1 MKVLFTASGEK
12 VGGAT
17 LAMLHLMLGL
27 PSQGIQP
34 ILLTPNTSAINPN
47 LIKKL
52 MEKGVKIVEGQHRLK
67 GLLHWLWLLIT
78 TLKLSRKLGV
88 KIIHTHGP
96 KEATVLGIAAKILGL
111 KHVYT
116 VEGDPIIETYINRS
130 GPVATLVNK
139 ILFKT
144 GLRLADEVVGC
155 SLWMAAHITKNY
167 GIKATPIWNPID
179 HEKFSNTTTSH
190 PDEQTILTV
199 ARLDKV
205 KDIETLLHAVED
217 IEPMNRPKLLIA
229 GDGPLKENL
238 TETVKTRKL
247 QDKVI
252 FLGHRT
258 NVEELMAKAYIFIL
272 PSLYEPFGMA
282 AAEAMAAGRPVIASN
297 VGGLK
302 EIVDHGVNGL
312 LFTPKNHHELA
323 QHITKLLQD
332 KKLWTTLS
340 QNAREKSAIFKPE
353 NIAKRYLEVY
363 RRCLS

>member
-1 MKVLFTASGEK
+1 MRVLFTASGEK

-34 ILLTPNTSAINPN
+34 ILLTPTTSAIDPS
-47 LIKKL
+47 LAKKL
-52 MEKGVKIVEGQHRLK
+52 VEKSVLIIEARRRMKGV
-67 GLLHWLWLLIT
+67 LHWLWLFLT
-78 TLKLSRKLGV
+78 TLRLARKLGV

-96 KEATVLGIAAKILGL
+96 KEAAIMGLAAKILRL

-116 VEGDPIIETYINRS
+116 VEGDPVIETFINKS
-130 GPVATLVNK
+130 GLKATITNK
-139 ILFKT
+139 LLFKI

-155 SLWMAAHITKNY
+155 SRWMATHIEKTY
-167 GIKATPIWNPID
+167 GRKATPIWNPID
-179 HEKFSNTTTSH
+179 HEKFSNSTEH
-190 PDEQTILTV
+190 QPDQKTILTA

-205 KDIETLLHAVED
+205 KDIETLLHAIED

-229 GDGPLKENL
+229 GDGPLRETL
-238 TETVKTRKL
+238 TEIVKTKKL
-247 QDKVI
+247 QDNVI

-258 NVEELMAKAYIFIL
+258 DVEKLMAKASIFIL
-272 PSLYEPFGMA
+272 PSIYEPFGMA
-282 AAEAMAAGRPVIASN
+282 AAEALAAGKPVIASN
-297 VGGLK
+297 IGGLR

-332 KKLWTTLS
+332 KKLWTTFS
-340 QNAREKSAIFKPE
+340 QNAREKSAIYKPE

-363 RRCLS
+363 RRCLG